1 MKIGEVMERSKY
13 TQTTELLCQDAWFG
27 TENKLF
33 MQCATIRM
41 KPPTGMSP
49 VRKVC
54 QLGQSIIRAT
64 NRFLKDLGT
73 SAPIKDTAAACYV
86 SESTVKRAL
95 NQPQLKDAD
104 GNFRHDCCKLRMPK
118 KPPNPEKYISMKIAP
133 HIQDAIRVLIHNKW
147 TKKGLGPTVDEIRKE
162 ILHEF
167 SDPEDMPYTSDKSF
181 RLLLRAMG
189 FRHTKMQREWIV
201 FQQPA
206 ILAKRVEYLR
216 RKQVYDM
223 RRANG
228 DQSVRYFWLDETWL
242 DENHHCQ
249 KRWIDMKLV
258 DDPKEAKRLGVT
270 PTLTK
275 VINRGKRLIILHT
288 MSEDGWVEGG
298 LWTNATKGQLADY
311 HQDMNADAFEDYLRE
326 LCPKLGKGAVLI
338 MDNAPY
344 HTRNLFPMP
353 TQNSRY
359 DEMTVFCD
367 EHGID
372 YPVERAT
379 SDRRVHD
386 RLQKDAFWRHW
397 VQRHVEKLPIMYAAE
412 AIASEFEV
420 EILRLPPY
428 HCFFNPIE
436 MAWGVVK
443 GHVAKKNSCEK
454 VAKKLELVKEL
465 LNDSLNAVK
474 KETFVNWVRHTKDKE
489 QQYREADAVQVDRVQ
504 PLVVPNDDEDEDGGE
519 DSDDDEDALRNDGFI
534 NVID

>member
-1 MKIGEVMERSKY
+1 MKIGEVMERSKD
-13 TQTTELLCQDAWFG
+13 TQTEELLCQDAWFG
-27 TENKLF
+27 TETKLF
-33 MQCATIRM
+33 LHCATNRM
-41 KPPTGMSP
+41 KLPTGTSP

-54 QLGQSIIRAT
+54 KQGQSIIRAT
-64 NRFLKDLGT
+64 NRYLKDLGT
-73 SAPIKDTAAACYV
+73 SAPTRDTAAACYV

-95 NQPQLKDAD
+95 KQPQLTDAD
-104 GNFRHDCCKLRMPK
+104 GNFRHDRCKPRMLK
-118 KPPNPEKYISMKIAP
+118 KPIDPKIYIAMKIAA

-162 ILHEF
+162 ILREF
-167 SDPEDMPYTSDKSF
+167 PDPEDMPYTSDKSF

-189 FRHTKMQREWIV
+189 FHHTKMQREWIV

-216 RKQVYDM
+216 RKQVYDE

-228 DQSVRYFWLDETWL
+228 DHSVRFFWLDETWL

-249 KRWIDMKLV
+249 KRWIDKKLV
-258 DDPKEAKRLGVT
+258 DDPNEAKRLGIT
-270 PTLTK
+270 PTQTK

-288 MSEDGWVEGG
+288 MGEDGWVEGG

-353 TQNSRY
+353 TQSSRY
-359 DEMTVFCD
+359 DEMTVYCD
-367 EHGID
+367 ENGIE

-379 SDRRVHD
+379 SNRRVPD
-386 RLQKDAFWRHW
+386 RIQKDAFWRHW
-397 VQRHVEKLPIMYAAE
+397 VKKHIEKQPVIYAAE

-454 VAKKLELVKEL
+454 VAKKLELVKAL
-465 LNDSLNAVK
+465 LNDSLNAVQS
-474 KETFVNWVRHTKDKE
+474 ETFINWVRHTKDKE
-489 QQYREADAVQVDRVQ
+489 EQYRQADAVQVDRVQ
-504 PLVVPNDDEDEDGGE
+504 PLIIPHDDDDDDGSDDDDEDED
-519 DSDDDEDALRNDGFI
+519 ALHDDGFV

>member
-1 MKIGEVMERSKY
+1 MTISEIRERSKHV
-13 TQTTELLCQDAWFG
+13 QTERLVKDMKVQTNPRMFLRLATSCTKPPSG
-27 TENKLF
+27 TE
-33 MQCATIRM
+33 
-41 KPPTGMSP
+41 S

-54 QLGQSIIRAT
+54 KQAKSIIRAT
-64 NRFLKDLGT
+64 NRYMTELGS
-73 SAPIKDTAAACYV
+73 SATTKDTAAACYV
-86 SESTVKRAL
+86 SERTVQRAL
-95 NQPQLKDAD
+95 KQPQLTDAD
-104 GNFRHDCCKLRMPK
+104 GNFRHDRCKPHTPK
-118 KPPNPEKYISMKIAP
+118 KPPNPELYISMKIAP

-162 ILHEF
+162 ILSEF
-167 SDPEDMPYTSDKSF
+167 PDPDDMPYTSDVSF

-206 ILAKRVEYLR
+206 ILAKRVEFLR
-216 RKQVYDM
+216 RKQVYDE
-223 RRANG
+223 RRAK
-228 DQSVRYFWLDETWL
+228 YYWLDETWL
-242 DENHHCQ
+242 DENHHCK
-249 KRWIDMKLV
+249 KRWIDKKLV
-258 DDPKEAKRLGVT
+258 DDPNEAKRLGIT

-311 HQDMNADAFEDYLRE
+311 HQDMNANAFEDYLRE
-326 LCPKLGKGAVLI
+326 LCPKLGRGAVLI

-353 TQNSRY
+353 TQSSRY

-367 EHGID
+367 ENGIE

-386 RLQKDAFWRHW
+386 RIQKDAFWRHW
-397 VQRHVEKLPIMYAAE
+397 VKPHVEKQPIMYAAE

-443 GHVAKKNSCEK
+443 GHVAKKNSSEK
-454 VAKKLELVKEL
+454 VAKKLELVKAL
-465 LNDSLNAVK
+465 LNESLNAVQ

-489 QQYREADAVQVDRVQ
+489 EQYRAADAVQVNRVE
-504 PLVVPNDDEDEDGGE
+504 PLVIPDDDDDSDEDDEDED
-519 DSDDDEDALRNDGFI
+519 ALRDDGFV
-534 NVID
+534 NVVD

>member
-1 MKIGEVMERSKY
+1 MCKQAK
-13 TQTTELLCQDAWFG
+13 
-27 TENKLF
+27 
-33 MQCATIRM
+33 
-41 KPPTGMSP
+41 
-49 VRKVC
+49 
-54 QLGQSIIRAT
+54 SIIRAT
-64 NRFLKDLGT
+64 NRYMTELGI
-73 SAPIKDTAAACYV
+73 SAATKDTAAACCV
-86 SESTVKRAL
+86 SVRTVQRAL

-104 GNFRHDCCKLRMPK
+104 DNFRHDYCKPPMPK
-118 KPPNPEKYISMKIAP
+118 KPPNPELYISMRIAP
-133 HIQDAIRVLIHNKW
+133 PIQDAIRVLIHNRW

-162 ILHEF
+162 ILREF
-167 SDPEDMPYTSDKSF
+167 SDPDDMPYTSDVSF

-216 RKQVYDM
+216 RKQVYDE
-223 RRANG
+223 RQANG

-242 DENHHCQ
+242 NENHHCER
-249 KRWIDMKLV
+249 RWIDMKLV
-258 DDPKEAKRLGVT
+258 DDPNEAKRLGIT

-298 LWTNATKGQLADY
+298 LWTNVTKGQLADY
-311 HQDMNADAFEDYLRE
+311 HQDMNANAFEDYLRE

-353 TQNSRY
+353 TQSSRY

-367 EHGID
+367 ENGID
-372 YPVERAT
+372 YPVKRAT
-379 SDRRVHD
+379 SNRRVHD

-436 MAWGVVK
+436 MAWSVVK
-443 GHVAKKNSCEK
+443 GDVAKKNSSEK
-454 VAKKLELVKEL
+454 VAKKLDLVKEL
-465 LNDSLNAVK
+465 LNDSLNAVQ
-474 KETFVNWVRHTKDKE
+474 KETFVNWVRHTRDKE
-489 QQYREADAVQVDRVQ
+489 KQYREADAIQVDRVQ
-504 PLVVPNDDEDEDGGE
+504 PLIIPDNDDDSNEDDEDEDTLH
-519 DSDDDEDALRNDGFI
+519 DDGFV
-534 NVID
+534 NVVD